1 MTTAFTLI
9 AIILDAFVRVY
20 FEVNQVQFIEKAS
33 IPTNSTSSAKIIE
46 EQTGSLSKLFDS
58 RNILM
63 PFYPNFLNYFCKAFG
78 MMEGIAIM
86 PQTLAQARHHDQ
98 FIPIISIVQYS
109 IGSFSLLFG
118 VLCYLA
124 YGP

>member
-1 MTTAFTLI
+1 
-9 AIILDAFVRVY
+9 
-20 FEVNQVQFIEKAS
+20 
-33 IPTNSTSSAKIIE
+33 
-46 EQTGSLSKLFDS
+46 
-58 RNILM
+58 M

-98 FIPIISIVQYS
+98 FISIISIVQYS

-124 YGP
+124 YGPQTQEIILMNLNYGLLSTFF